1 MGIFYPVISVSM
13 SSAKPYSPHK
23 CYHLKNATS
32 LPSNT
37 ISEFYFKKFGYFGY
51 QDLLRD
57 LARNVRSLTTETS
70 RDNEVFKGTLM
81 QIRKSPSIF
90 LFI

>member
-1 MGIFYPVISVSM
+1 M
-13 SSAKPYSPHK
+13 SSAKPYSLHK
-23 CYHLKNATS
+23 FYHLKNAIS

-57 LARNVRSLTTETS
+57 LARNVRSLTIETS
-70 RDNEVFKGTLM
+70 RDNEVIIVIVIINLVCF
-81 QIRKSPSIF
+81 PSSAKL
-90 LFI
+90 LF